1 MTTYTRLM
9 LVDEALA
16 TLFSDGGTGQ
26 SPDPEDVE
34 FVDSRVDAL
43 LGELSARDIVT
54 VPDPEDINEAIF
66 MPLAELLADYCAPK
80 FGQQRNKDMRL
91 DAEDR
96 IQIVNTRSDIDQFK
110 LKTDPAIS
118 PRVRGY
124 SYARLIRG
132 G

>member
-1 MTTYTRLM
+1 MTTYTRIM

-34 FVDSRVDAL
+34 FVDSRIDAL
-43 LGELSARDIVT
+43 LGELSGRNIVT
-54 VPDPEDINEAIF
+54 VSDPEDINEAIF

-80 FGQQRNKDMRL
+80 FGQQRNPAARM

-96 IQIVNTRSDIDQFK
+96 IQIVNTR
-110 LKTDPAIS
+110 
-118 PRVRGY
+118 
-124 SYARLIRG
+124 
-132 G
+132 